1 MPGMGKPDE
10 AGPVLVT
17 GASGF
22 IGRALAARLEQTGRS
37 VVRISRAHGFDIVR
51 DGLPLDGVRHVFHLA
66 ARTGVAES
74 WDEPVAYFDANA
86 LGTARVLEQC
96 RRHGCGMTFL
106 SAYVYGPPQRLPIAE
121 TEPVEPNNPY
131 ALSKSIGEQLC
142 AFYSRFYGL
151 PVVALRAFNVY
162 GPGQRDDFLIP
173 LIVKQILD
181 PLQSEVV
188 VMDLRP
194 RRDYVYIS
202 DALEAILLASR
213 AASGSVFNVGS
224 GAAYSVQEIIER
236 ASAAAG
242 IFKPYRAL
250 NERRRNEIE
259 ATVADIRALSEA
271 VGWRPE
277 VTIDQGL
284 VRVIESMRGTCQK
297 ST

>member
-1 MPGMGKPDE
+1 MPIIDRPILEIIIRQLARCGFDHLTLAVNHQADLLNAFAREGNASACGPPSGLLARYRPAGRLRKGGARLAEPGGDNRSVEAARMPGMGKPDE

-22 IGRALAARLEQTGRS
+22 IGRALAARLEQTGQS
-37 VVRISRAHGFDIVR
+37 VVRVSRAHGFDILR

-162 GPGQRDDFLIP
+162 
-173 LIVKQILD
+173 
-181 PLQSEVV
+181 
-188 VMDLRP
+188 
-194 RRDYVYIS
+194 
-202 DALEAILLASR
+202 
-213 AASGSVFNVGS
+213 
-224 GAAYSVQEIIER
+224 
-236 ASAAAG
+236 
-242 IFKPYRAL
+242 
-250 NERRRNEIE
+250 
-259 ATVADIRALSEA
+259 
-271 VGWRPE
+271 
-277 VTIDQGL
+277 
-284 VRVIESMRGTCQK
+284 
-297 ST
+297 